1 MYRIFKTIHLLGL
14 TLFLGSVFGHIVAG
28 QAVGAQGG
36 PYLVAAR
43 AEIVAA
49 TRFLTMPGLG
59 LAIASG
65 VAMLFW
71 ARLSPLKTPW
81 LAAHIFLAAV
91 VVFGAVAVVVPA
103 GREALALVLA
113 GDFGAG
119 FDAALLREHGFG
131 AVNVVL
137 TLILVILG
145 VFKPKW
151 TRKAQAQS

>member
-1 MYRIFKTIHLLGL
+1 MYRIFKTLHLLGL

-43 AEIVAA
+43 TEIVAA
-49 TRFLTMPGLG
+49 TRFLTMPGLA
-59 LAIASG
+59 LAMASG
-65 VAMLFW
+65 LAMLFF

-81 LAAHIFLAAV
+81 LAAHIALAAV
-91 VVFGAVAVVVPA
+91 VVVTAVAVVVPA
-103 GREALALVLA
+103 GREALSLVLA

-119 FDAALLREHGFG
+119 LNAALNREHGFG
-131 AVNVVL
+131 AVNVAL
-137 TLILVILG
+137 TLALIILG

-151 TRKAQAQS
+151 GRPAQARS